1 MKAIVFRRYGGPE
14 VLEYPDVDQPSAGPG
29 QALVRV
35 RATSI
40 NAADYRTM
48 RADPFL
54 VRLDNGLRRPKK
66 RPILG
71 SDVAGVVEQVGDGV
85 EGLELG
91 DEVFGDSFHD
101 GMGAFAEL
109 VAVREEA
116 LVRKPA
122 TLSFEEA
129 AAVPLAGV
137 TALQGVRDKGE
148 VQTGTEVLVQ
158 GAGGGVGHLIVQIAK
173 AFGAEVTAVCG
184 AGSVTS

>member
-14 VLEYPDVDQPSAGPG
+14 VLEYTDVDQPSAGPG

-66 RPILG
+66 QRILG
-71 SDVAGVVEQVGDGV
+71 SDVARVVEQVGEGV
-85 EGLELG
+85 DGLELG
-91 DEVFGDSFHD
+91 DEVFGDAFHD

-109 VAVREEA
+109 VAVRREGW
-116 LVRKPA
+116 
-122 TLSFEEA
+122 S
-129 AAVPLAGV
+129 
-137 TALQGVRDKGE
+137 
-148 VQTGTEVLVQ
+148 
-158 GAGGGVGHLIVQIAK
+158 
-173 AFGAEVTAVCG
+173 
-184 AGSVTS
+184 GSRRR